1 MYQVRKNYQ
10 YILHILAEK
19 YLWFLIIFFLYPCI
33 VLANNV
39 YPEFVQDF
47 KKIGACPQ
55 ESYSDSGIYQ
65 VDDAEI
71 SALLEKLKNKN
82 RNDPDYE
89 VLLREVGQKSE
100 ENNKRVQVFNLCR
113 RVFLKADGFFN
124 NTDSVG
130 RAERFYELI
139 VHVEN
144 ANNSSMLK
152 GRFNT
157 ILKRMK
163 EELVKQYGKPQPYN
177 WEGDSL
183 GPKGAVLSYQLFA
196 DGILFEKAFRHTVN
210 GLERKEVK
218 HRLIN
223 EPYTGNEKY
232 IKLIIPRS
240 AINQA
245 LQICSAYSDTPFH
258 KAGTH
263 DPEWSGLEFGGIDG
277 ENKYYLETSEL
288 ASSLGDDHIK
298 VVVNAYELL
307 SERYGLRKKAPDASS
322 DLCAPPE
329 EPATFAVQTTDS
341 PSTNIAAIEVQKE
354 KSNSTASA
362 PINVNDNA
370 LNMFVT
376 IENLILRSDSTKSE
390 ATKLFYRNESGQAK
404 PAQLKMCTEIKSYRR
419 FPKDNKGYVWSH
431 ISLEEALQHIPTSD
445 NKLYY
450 ENGQIYEDVIVYVA
464 YRKDRFFL
472 KTIQHKPKFEKCP

>member
-1 MYQVRKNYQ
+1 MYKVRKNCR

-19 YLWFLIIFFLYPCI
+19 YTWFLIIFFLYPCI

-47 KKIGACPQ
+47 KKISACPQ

-71 SALLEKLKNKN
+71 SALLKRLKNKN

-89 VLLREVGQKSE
+89 TLLREVGQKSE
-100 ENNKRVQVFNLCR
+100 ENNKRAQIFNLCR

-144 ANNSSMLK
+144 ANNSGALG

-163 EELVKQYGKPQPYN
+163 EKLVRQYGKPQPYN

-183 GPKGAVLSYQLFA
+183 GSKGAVLSYQLFA
-196 DGILFEKAFRHTVN
+196 NGILFEKAFRHTVN

-245 LQICSAYSDTPFH
+245 LQICSAYSDIPFH

-263 DPEWSGLEFGGIDG
+263 DPEWSGLEFGGING
-277 ENKYYLETSEL
+277 KNKYYLETSEL

-298 VVVNAYELL
+298 VVINAYELL
-307 SERYGLRKKAPDASS
+307 SERYDLRKKAPDASS
-322 DLCAPPE
+322 DLCASPE
-329 EPATFAVQTTDS
+329 KPATFAVQT
-341 PSTNIAAIEVQKE
+341 KE

-362 PINVNDNA
+362 PINLNDNV
-370 LNMFVT
+370 LDMFVT
-376 IENLILRSDSTKSE
+376 IENLILRSDSTKSG
-390 ATKLFYRNESGQAK
+390 ATKLFYKNKNGQAK
-404 PAQLKMCTEIKSYRR
+404 PAQLKMCTEIKSYKR
-419 FPKDNKGYVWSH
+419 FSKDNEGYEWSH
-431 ISLEEALQHIPTSD
+431 ILREEALQHIPTSD

-450 ENGQIYEDVIVYVA
+450 KNGQIYEHVIVYVA
-464 YRKDRFFL
+464 YRKNKYFL
-472 KTIQHKPKFEKCP
+472 QNIKYKPEFKKCS